1 MAGCQVVALNIDFG
15 QFAPDLPIFKN
26 PGLSV
31 ATNIIPKGVSYG
43 PFAGF
48 SAVSSAL
55 SAQCYGAGTGLDTGH
70 NTYIYCGDR
79 TKLYSIIANV
89 PTDISKAGGY
99 TLASDGKW
107 EFTQFGLGGTAY
119 FIATNYDDAVQ
130 YISPGGTINA
140 DLIASADKPKFRHI
154 GVVRN
159 FLVGGNSND
168 TTDGVR
174 PNRVWWSKINDP
186 TDFTP
191 SAVGQGDYED
201 LKSGGWVMRVLGNR
215 EFGLI
220 FTEKHV
226 IRMSYIGPPAIWSF
240 DVIDEKRGTP
250 IPGSV
255 IQHGRQAYYIA
266 DDGFMRT
273 DGAGES
279 VPIGH
284 NRVDKY
290 FWDQYD
296 LSNRNRVWTAV
307 DAVKKIIWWLF
318 PGTGN
323 AAGMPNIM
331 LGYAWADDKWCEAQP
346 TDGLQ
351 LIFPAVTQ
359 GYTLEQLDALYPQLD
374 DIPYS
379 LDSLAWT
386 GGLFRLAGFDTSH
399 QYGTFTGANLAAT
412 IETGELNLGAGK
424 LFKTEHV
431 RPLIDGGTI
440 TGNIAGRKRLVDTAS
455 FGTAQSLEADG
466 TIKVMNENRYQK
478 FRSSIAA
485 SGTWQHATGIEVEGV
500 ATGDF

>member
-1 MAGCQVVALNIDFG
+1 MI
-15 QFAPDLPIFKN
+15 
-26 PGLSV
+26 
-31 ATNIIPKGVSYG
+31 
-43 PFAGF
+43 
-48 SAVSSAL
+48 
-55 SAQCYGAGTGLDTGH
+55 
-70 NTYIYCGDR
+70 
-79 TKLYSIIANV
+79 
-89 PTDISKAGGY
+89 
-99 TLASDGKW
+99 
-107 EFTQFGLGGTAY
+107 E
-119 FIATNYDDAVQ
+119 
-130 YISPGGTINA
+130 
-140 DLIASADKPKFRHI
+140 
-154 GVVRN
+154 
-159 FLVGGNSND
+159 
-168 TTDGVR
+168 
-174 PNRVWWSKINDP
+174 
-186 TDFTP
+186 
-191 SAVGQGDYED
+191 
-201 LKSGGWVMRVLGNR
+201 
-215 EFGLI
+215 
-220 FTEKHV
+220 
-226 IRMSYIGPPAIWSF
+226 
-240 DVIDEKRGTP
+240 EKRGTP

-323 AAGMPNIM
+323 SAGMPNIM

-346 TDGLQ
+346 TGGLE

-440 TGNIAGRKRLVDTAS
+440 TGNVAGRKRLVDTAS

-485 SGTWQHATGIEVEGV
+485 SGTWTHAAGLEIEGV